1 MNEERGNNNLKI
13 VLVGEAGVGKTS
25 IITQFIDNYFEE
37 DLQASTGASF
47 SAKNL
52 VFDNG
57 EKLRVEIWDTAGQE
71 RYRSLSKIFFQN
83 SGAVV
88 FVFDITRKSSFE
100 EIKSYWIKQV
110 KESVSNNIIKVLAA
124 NKYDLFDREEV
135 DEEEA
140 RKFAEENNSLFFLTS
155 AKSSIGINELF
166 IGISKKFMGWEENVE
181 LIKNDNNDIE
191 SNDADKN
198 FNINDREGTI
208 SLNRESNK
216 NINEEHKGGCC

>member
-1 MNEERGNNNLKI
+1 MNEESGNNNLKI

-100 EIKSYWIKQV
+100 EIK
-110 KESVSNNIIKVLAA
+110 
-124 NKYDLFDREEV
+124 R
-135 DEEEA
+135 
-140 RKFAEENNSLFFLTS
+140 
-155 AKSSIGINELF
+155 
-166 IGISKKFMGWEENVE
+166 
-181 LIKNDNNDIE
+181 
-191 SNDADKN
+191 
-198 FNINDREGTI
+198 
-208 SLNRESNK
+208 
-216 NINEEHKGGCC
+216 